1 MGMAVHPSFTRFSV
15 PERSA
20 RAYYAL
26 GQILAN
32 KPKYYRKLTIQAFSC
47 AIERDACYVP
57 AYLARGQLYLR
68 ICQFKAIAPTR
79 IGLRRTLL
87 KVISD
92 FTHVLI
98 LDEDNHRDLY
108 VQRAEAYYQLMS
120 YDLYAYGSFI
130 EDYEQAICYGFD
142 MSHYTDDMVWISAR
156 AAVFTRDYDK
166 ALFYLDKA
174 YAPHYSKTYFYRRAQ
189 LFRMMDK
196 EDEAIADTLRASAH
210 DRLVSAYEKAGL
222 FEEARAILQENCEK
236 EPHSLWP
243 RIYLAQ
249 FYSRHAYPE
258 QALTLYSSLLQSLKE
273 EHRLHSY
280 LSYLHRECLAECQ

>member
-1 MGMAVHPSFTRFSV
+1 MHPSFTRFSV
-15 PERSA
+15 PEHSA

-26 GQILAN
+26 GQLLAD
-32 KPKYYRKLTIQAFSC
+32 KSKYYRRLTIQAFSC

-57 AYLARGQLYLR
+57 AYLARGHIYQR
-68 ICQFKAIAPTR
+68 ICRFKADAPTR

-87 KVISD
+87 KAISD

-98 LDEDNHRDLY
+98 LDETHHPELY
-108 VQRAEAYYQLMS
+108 MLRAELYYQLTS
-120 YDLYAYGSFI
+120 YDLYAYESFI
-130 EDYEQAICYGFD
+130 EDYEQAMAHGSD
-142 MSHYTDDMVWISAR
+142 MSAYADDMVWISAR
-156 AAVFTRDYDK
+156 AAAFTGDYDK

-174 YAPHYSKTYFYRRAQ
+174 YVNNYNKNYFYRRAQ
-189 LFRMMDK
+189 LFRMMGK
-196 EDEAIADTLRASAH
+196 EDEAIADTLRASVH

-222 FEEARAILQENCEK
+222 FEEAEAILKENCEK

-249 FYSRHAYPE
+249 FYTRHAHLK
-258 QALTLYSSLLQSLKE
+258 QALTLYSTLLASLKE

-280 LSYLHRECLAECQ
+280 VSHLHTECLSQCL